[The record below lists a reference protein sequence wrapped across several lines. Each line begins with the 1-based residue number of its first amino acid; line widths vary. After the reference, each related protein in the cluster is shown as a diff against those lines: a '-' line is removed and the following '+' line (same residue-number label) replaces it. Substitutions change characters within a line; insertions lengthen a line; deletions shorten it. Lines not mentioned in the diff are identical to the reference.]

1 VVVRPPGEPWAD
13 ADGSLD
19 GGWKGRAQAMSP
31 GAGLEGII
39 ATATSICSIEN
50 SVLCYRGYNIDDLA
64 ENATF
69 GEVTYLLFYGDL
81 PSRAQLDRME
91 RAVAEGGRVPEEVWE
106 TLRRFPKDV
115 PPMEWLRTAVS
126 LLSFYDPD
134 FSDNSAEASLRK
146 ALRLPGQVSTLVA
159 GFDRLRKG
167 LKPLDPKVGKS
178 QAWNFLYQLWGQEP
192 DELSVKAFD
201 VCLILHA
208 DHELNASTFAARVTA
223 ATLSDMH
230 SAVVSAIGTLKGPLH
245 GGANEQVMLML
256 QRISDESKTEEW
268 IRSALARK
276 ERIMGFGHRVY
287 KNGDPRA
294 RHLQRLSEELGKAKK
309 DLKWFRMSRVIDEV
323 VREEKNLLPNVDFY
337 SASTYHY
344 LGIPT
349 DLFTPIFA
357 CSRITG
363 WTAHVMEQ
371 LSHNRLI
378 RPRAEYL
385 GARDLKVADAADRG

>member
-1 VVVRPPGEPWAD
+1 
-13 ADGSLD
+13 
-19 GGWKGRAQAMSP
+19 MSSD
-31 GAGLEGII
+31 AGLEGII
-39 ATATSICSIEN
+39 ATSTSICSIEN

-81 PSRAQLDRME
+81 PNRAQLERME
-91 RAVAEGGRVPEEVWE
+91 KAVAEGGRVPEAVWDIA
-106 TLRRFPKDV
+106 RRFPSGV
-115 PPMEWLRTAVS
+115 PAMEWLRSAVS
-126 LLSFYDPD
+126 VLSFYDPD
-134 FSDNSAEASLRK
+134 YADNSAEASLRK
-146 ALRLPGQVSTLVA
+146 ALRLSGQVITLVA
-159 GFDRLRKG
+159 GFDRVRHG
-167 LKPLDPKVGKS
+167 LKPLDPVVGKS
-178 QAWNFLYQLWGQEP
+178 QAWNFLYQLWGKEP
-192 DELSVKAFD
+192 DETSVRAFD
-201 VCLILHA
+201 VCLTLHA

-256 QRISDESKTEEW
+256 QRVGDETQAEDW
-268 IRSALARK
+268 IHEALKRK

-294 RHLQRLSEELGKAKK
+294 RHLQRLSEELGRMKN
-309 DLKWFRMSRVIDEV
+309 DLKWFRMSRTIDEV
-323 VREEKNLLPNVDFY
+323 VRKEKNLLPNVDFY

-371 LSHNRLI
+371 LAHNRLI

-385 GARDLKVADAADRG
+385 GARDLKVADASDRG

>member
-1 VVVRPPGEPWAD
+1 
-13 ADGSLD
+13 
-19 GGWKGRAQAMSP
+19 MSSD
-31 GAGLEGII
+31 AGLEGII
-39 ATATSICSIEN
+39 ATSTSICSIEN

-81 PSRAQLDRME
+81 PNQGQRETME
-91 RAVAEGGRVPEEVWE
+91 RVIAEGGKVAPEVWD
-106 TLRRFPKDV
+106 LVGRFPKNV
-115 PPMEWLRTAVS
+115 PPMEWLRSAVS
-126 LLSFYDPD
+126 VLSYYDPD
-134 FSDNSAEASLRK
+134 YADNSAEGSLRK
-146 ALRLPGQVSTLVA
+146 ALRLTGQVTTLVT
-159 GFDRLRKG
+159 GFDRLRNGKT
-167 LKPLDPKVGKS
+167 PLDPMPGKG
-178 QAWNFLYQLWGQEP
+178 QAWNFLYQLWGREP
-192 DELSVKAFD
+192 DETSVRAFD
-201 VCLILHA
+201 ICLTLHA

-230 SAVVSAIGTLKGPLH
+230 SAVVSAIGTLKGTLH

-256 QRISDESKTEEW
+256 RRIEDETKTEAW
-268 IRSALARK
+268 IRDALKRK

-294 RHLQRLSEELGKAKK
+294 RHLQKLSEELGKLKN
-309 DLKWFRMSRVIDEV
+309 DLKWFRMSRVIDDV
-323 VREEKNLLPNVDFY
+323 VRKEKNLLPNVDFY

-344 LGIPT
+344 LGIET

-371 LSHNRLI
+371 LAHNRLI

-385 GARDLKVADAADRG
+385 GARDLKVADAVDRG

>member
-1 VVVRPPGEPWAD
+1 
-13 ADGSLD
+13 
-19 GGWKGRAQAMSP
+19 MSSD
-31 GAGLEGII
+31 AGLEGIV
-39 ATATSICSIEN
+39 ATSTSICSIEN
-50 SVLCYRGYNIDDLA
+50 SVLAYRGYNIDDLA

-81 PSRAQLDRME
+81 PTRDQLAKME
-91 RAVAEGGRVPEEVWE
+91 RVIAEGGKVPAAACEIVS
-106 TLRRFPKDV
+106 RFPKQV

-126 LLSFYDPD
+126 VLSFFDPD
-134 FSDNSAEASLRK
+134 YADNSAEASLRK
-146 ALRLPGQVSTLVA
+146 ALRLTGQVTTLVT
-159 GFDRLRKG
+159 GFDRLRRG
-167 LKPLDPKVGKS
+167 ETPLEPVVGKS
-178 QAWNFLYQLWGQEP
+178 QAWNFLYQLWGREP
-192 DELSVKAFD
+192 DETSVKTFD
-201 VCLILHA
+201 ICLTLHA

-230 SAVVSAIGTLKGPLH
+230 SAVVSAIGTLKGSLH

-256 QRISDESKTEEW
+256 QKIGDEAKTEEW
-268 IRSALARK
+268 IKDALVRK
-276 ERIMGFGHRVY
+276 VRIMGFGHRVY

-294 RHLQRLSEELGKAKK
+294 RHLQRLSEEMGKLRG
-309 DLKWFRMSRVIDEV
+309 DLKWFRMSRVIDDV
-323 VREEKNLLPNVDFY
+323 VRKEKNLLPNVDFY
-337 SASTYHY
+337 SASAYHY

-371 LSHNRLI
+371 LAHNRLI

-385 GARDLKVADAADRG
+385 GARDLQCQPIDSRG